1 MVTLLLIFVVHFL
14 GDFVFQSS
22 KMATGKSKSI
32 KWLSI
37 HVGVYALVSLISLIV
52 LGNFFGNFLVGFY
65 WWITNVILHFIVD
78 FFTSK
83 ITSRFWEQKNMRFF
97 FVMIGFDQLLHA
109 ICLIST
115 FYIFQDLV
123 NLSKYIQEMFFVY

>member
-1 MVTLLLIFVVHFL
+1 MKILLLIFTVHFL
-14 GDFVFQSS
+14 EDFVFQYS
-22 KMATGKSKSI
+22 KMATGKSKSL

-37 HVGVYALVSLISLIV
+37 HVGVYALVSLISLVSIFIYFD
-52 LGNFFGNFLVGFY
+52 NISIAIY
-65 WWITNVILHFIVD
+65 WWCTNVVLHFIVD

-83 ITSRFWEQKNMRFF
+83 ITSKFWEQKNMRFF

-115 FYIFQDLV
+115 LIFF
-123 NLSKYIQEMFFVY
+123 I

>member
-1 MVTLLLIFVVHFL
+1 MTILLVIVVVHFL

-22 KMATGKSKSI
+22 KMATGKSKSL

-37 HVGVYALVSLISLIV
+37 HVGVYALISLISFFV
-52 LGNFFGNFLVGFY
+52 LGNFYGSFLVGFY
-65 WWITNVILHFIVD
+65 WWITNVLLHFIVD

-97 FVMIGFDQLLHA
+97 FVMIGFDQLIHSL
-109 ICLIST
+109 CLIST
-115 FYIFQDLV
+115 FFVFKDIIDLSNYINQ
-123 NLSKYIQEMFFVY
+123 MFLGN

>member
-1 MVTLLLIFVVHFL
+1 MMTIILLFVVHFL
-14 GDFVFQSS
+14 ADFVFQSS

-37 HVGVYALVSLISLIV
+37 HVSVYALISLITLIA
-52 LGNFFGNFLVGFY
+52 LGSLYGNFLFGFY
-65 WWITNVILHFIVD
+65 WWSINVILHFIVD

-97 FVMIGFDQLLHA
+97 FVMIGFDQLIHNV
-109 ICLIST
+109 CLIAT
-115 FYIFQDLV
+115 FFLLKEAIILQ
-123 NLSKYIQEMFFVY
+123 